1 MTISNPFITHGYL
14 SPHYF
19 CDREK
24 ETEELIRLVTNGNH
38 VSLISPRRLGKT
50 GLIHHCY
57 EQKPLKD
64 DYYTFIVDIYATKNL
79 QEFVF
84 ELGKC
89 VLGTLKSRSRKVWEG
104 FLNKLNSLRS
114 TITFDINGIPEWG
127 LGIGDIK
134 TPTATLDEI
143 FDYLGLADK
152 PCVVT
157 IDEFQVIASYPEDN
171 MEAIL
176 RTRIQKCRNAVFVFS
191 GSQRH
196 LMTEIFVTPSRPF
209 YQSTMM
215 MTLEPIDIARYIDF
229 AQQLFKEYDKQ
240 ITAEAVTAVYHRYEG
255 VTWYIQSILNALFS
269 LTATGAICEEDMM
282 EQAVQNVIRQ
292 QSFAYSSLLYQLPA
306 KQKEV
311 LIAICKEG
319 KARNITAK
327 PFLQRYRLTAST
339 VQGAVKGLL
348 EKDFITHELGVYAVY
363 DQFFAQWLLQQ

>member
-1 MTISNPFITHGYL
+1 MTISNPFITHGYH

-64 DYYTFIVDIYATKNL
+64 DYYSFIVDIYATKNL

-127 LGIGDIK
+127 LGISDIK
-134 TPTATLDEI
+134 APTATLDEI
-143 FDYLGLADK
+143 FDYLEQADK
-152 PCVVT
+152 PCIVT
-157 IDEFQVIASYPEDN
+157 IDEFQVIADYPDAN

-176 RTRIQKCRNAVFVFS
+176 RTRTQKCRNTIFIFS

-196 LMTEIFVTPSRPF
+196 LMAEIFVTPSRPF

-215 MTLEPIDIARYIDF
+215 MTLEPINIDRYVDF

-240 ITAEAVTAVYHRYEG
+240 ITAETVMAVYHRYEG
-255 VTWYIQSILNALFS
+255 VTWYIQSVLNALFS
-269 LTATGAICEEDMM
+269 LTATGAICKEDMM

-319 KARNITAK
+319 KARNITSK

-348 EKDFITHELGVYAVY
+348 EKDFITHELGIFTVY

>member
-143 FDYLGLADK
+143 FDYLGQADK
-152 PCVVT
+152 PCVVA

-171 MEAIL
+171 MDD
-176 RTRIQKCRNAVFVFS
+176 S
-191 GSQRH
+191 GTNRH
-196 LMTEIFVTPSRPF
+196 C
-209 YQSTMM
+209 
-215 MTLEPIDIARYIDF
+215 TLY
-229 AQQLFKEYDKQ
+229 
-240 ITAEAVTAVYHRYEG
+240 
-255 VTWYIQSILNALFS
+255 
-269 LTATGAICEEDMM
+269 
-282 EQAVQNVIRQ
+282 
-292 QSFAYSSLLYQLPA
+292 
-306 KQKEV
+306 
-311 LIAICKEG
+311 
-319 KARNITAK
+319 
-327 PFLQRYRLTAST
+327 
-339 VQGAVKGLL
+339 
-348 EKDFITHELGVYAVY
+348 
-363 DQFFAQWLLQQ
+363 

>member
-1 MTISNPFITHGYL
+1 M
-14 SPHYF
+14 
-19 CDREK
+19 
-24 ETEELIRLVTNGNH
+24 
-38 VSLISPRRLGKT
+38 
-50 GLIHHCY
+50 
-57 EQKPLKD
+57 
-64 DYYTFIVDIYATKNL
+64 
-79 QEFVF
+79 
-84 ELGKC
+84 
-89 VLGTLKSRSRKVWEG
+89 
-104 FLNKLNSLRS
+104 
-114 TITFDINGIPEWG
+114 
-127 LGIGDIK
+127 GIGDIK

-143 FDYLGLADK
+143 FDYLEQADK
-152 PCVVT
+152 PCIVT
-157 IDEFQVIASYPEDN
+157 IDEFQVIADYPDAN

-176 RTRIQKCRNAVFVFS
+176 RTRTQKCRNTIFIFS

-196 LMTEIFVTPSRPF
+196 LMAEIFVTPSRPF

-215 MTLEPIDIARYIDF
+215 MTLEPIDIDRYVDF

-240 ITAEAVTAVYHRYEG
+240 ITAETVMAVYHRYEG
-255 VTWYIQSILNALFS
+255 VTWYIQSVLNALFS
-269 LTATGAICEEDMM
+269 LTATGAICKEDMM

-319 KARNITAK
+319 KARNITSK

-348 EKDFITHELGVYAVY
+348 EKDFITHELGIFTVY